1 MGRGGGCTDVRRPCS
16 LIVNPD
22 VDRGLVCKTTKTVQ
36 QRLQT
41 ASSTW
46 EQMHHPT
53 PAAKWKPSVYFPEWR
68 GCFGCAHLNRSATKR
83 HCGSKCAGSLC
94 CSGHGTCD
102 AGVCRC
108 APGFVGLDCAEPTI
122 PVSPS
127 STPPPPAHGGGVR
140 IYVYPVPPELGGKT
154 FAVEA
159 WQDKVRPI
167 YAAEWRFADSLL
179 RDGDVRT
186 LDGERA
192 DLYYVPLLATTG
204 PGGCERGLT
213 SLLVRHV
220 RTAHPWYNRSGG
232 LDHVFFVVADKGGC
246 GLGATGT
253 PHILLTHLGWL
264 GSNEL
269 WRVKDPHQR
278 EAMEPS
284 LLGNA
289 TALRRAAAAGSG
301 CFAPHKDVVVPPTA
315 THELT
320 QKEREKARAA
330 AAEPRRSWEHA
341 LVHAGGVWGWK
352 NFGPQR
358 PSSYSLGMRQALF
371 LTYGEQQGPDGLYVS
386 NRSVKGG
393 PPGSGGGPPP
403 PRASWERSK
412 FCLSTAGH
420 GWGVRTARAVALS
433 CLPLVA
439 QPHIVQPFEG
449 LLDYASFSRRVG
461 SLREVANASDILRAV
476 DAAKVATMRTTLGAL
491 APAFSW
497 ERRHGGLAYEYT
509 VLALCHRA
517 EELRGRLRTPGAT
530 CAHHA
535 RAAQLGGVDGGTR
548 GLRTPP
554 WFTPQLAAATAEG
567 IARRRAALKR
577 RLRRR
582 RRRRR

>member
-1 MGRGGGCTDVRRPCS
+1 MGRSCTDVRRPCS

-22 VDRGLVCKTTKTVQ
+22 VDRGLVCKPARTVQ
-36 QRLQT
+36 QRLQS
-41 ASSTW
+41 AAVTW
-46 EQMHHPT
+46 GQMHLPT
-53 PAAKWKPSVYFPEWR
+53 PTAKWKPSTFFPEWR
-68 GCFGCAHLNRSATKR
+68 GCFGCRHLNRSATKR
-83 HCGSKCAGSLC
+83 HCGSKCVGSLC

-108 APGFVGLDCAEPTI
+108 APGFAGLDCAEPTTL
-122 PVSPS
+122 PS
-127 STPPPPAHGGGVR
+127 ATRAPARGGGVR

-167 YAAEWRFADSLL
+167 YAAEWRFVDSLL
-179 RDGDVRT
+179 RDGGVRT

-213 SLLVRHV
+213 SLLVQHV
-220 RTAHPWYNRSGG
+220 RTAFPWYNRSGG

-269 WRVKDPHQR
+269 WRMKDPHQR

-284 LLGNA
+284 LLANA
-289 TALRRAAAAGSG
+289 TALRRAAAFGSS

-320 QKEREKARAA
+320 RAERAQARAA
-330 AAEPRRSWEHA
+330 AADPHRSWEHA

-358 PSSYSLGMRQALF
+358 LSSYSLGMRQALF
-371 LTYGEQQGPDGLYVS
+371 LTYGEQPGPDGLYVS

-393 PPGSGGGPPP
+393 GGGGAAGGG

-420 GWGVRTARAVALS
+420 GWGVRTARSVALG

-449 LLDYASFSRRVG
+449 LIDYASFSRRLG
-461 SLREVANASDILRAV
+461 SLHEVPNASRILKAV
-476 DAAKVATMRTTLGAL
+476 DAAAVATMRTTLAAL

-497 ERRHGGLAYEYT
+497 ERRHGGMAYEYT

-517 EELRGRLRTPGAT
+517 EELRGGLRTPGAS

-535 RAAQLGGVDGGTR
+535 QTWQLSGVDGGTR
-548 GLRTPP
+548 GLRTPS
-554 WFTPQLAAATAEG
+554 WFTPQLAATTAEG
-567 IARRRAALKR
+567 IARRRAALAR
-577 RLRRR
+577 RLRQRRR
-582 RRRRR
+582 RRRRS